1 MMEASK
7 NMDFEQAAA
16 LRDELEEMGVDFRNF
31 KK

>member
-7 NMDFEQAAA
+7 NMDFELAAA
-16 LRDELEEMGVDFRNF
+16 LRDELKDMGADLESF